1 MMRSASIRA
10 VLSIPELNTMFIQF
24 ANIPFN
30 NTTFTSPTICCM
42 RKLHETI
49 ERLYRAAKDLQG
61 VEGPANVA
69 RLLNESPQLINNWER
84 RGMSASG
91 MMRAASVIGCRAD
104 WLKTGDGRMVDEGI
118 TKDTLHS
125 SNIRSGQHD
134 ERHTKAPAAV
144 QTDIETRAR
153 RLASMLTEAASKGM
167 VSERLIGA
175 LEGMLEAGISQTS
188 AVSFA
193 KHSRAAVRASVGSG
207 ETSTNETPK
216 RRSTK

>member
-1 MMRSASIRA
+1 
-10 VLSIPELNTMFIQF
+10 MFIDI
-24 ANIPFN
+24 ANVPFN
-30 NTTFTSPTICCM
+30 NTAFTSQTIVGM
-42 RKLHETI
+42 KKLHETT
-49 ERLYRAAKDLQG
+49 ERLYVAAKELRG

-84 RGMSASG
+84 RGMSAGG
-91 MMRAASVIGCRAD
+91 MIHAASVIGCRAD
-104 WLKTGDGRMVDEGI
+104 WLKTGVGRMADEGI
-118 TKDTLHS
+118 TKETLHS
-125 SNIRSGQHD
+125 SNIYTGQHD

-144 QTDIETRAR
+144 QTDVKIRAR
-153 RLASMLTEAASKGM
+153 RLASMLTEAASNGL
-167 VSERLIGA
+167 VSERLIDA

-193 KHSRAAVRASVGSG
+193 KHSRAAVRASVSSG